1 MSATNR
7 TRIIAQV
14 LGGDVVGRTAVLA
27 PGPGHS
33 RADRSLSIQIDP
45 AALEAFWCHSF
56 AGDDWRECRDYVRRA
71 LGLTGLE
78 GRRRRRVPYRPT
90 RAAPVANDDPGGRT
104 ACALCLWNE
113 ARGSRGTVV
122 TKYLAS
128 RGLTLPEDVAGD
140 VIRFH
145 PALNFEGS
153 LVGAMV
159 ALFRDVAS
167 NEPCG
172 IHRTFLDDTG
182 RKLGRKM
189 LGRARSAAI
198 KLDADANVTLGLHLG
213 EGLETC
219 LAARLAGFR
228 PVWALGSAGAIAAF
242 PVLSGIEA
250 ITILG
255 EVGDGG
261 ANLLASQA
269 CAARWIK
276 AGREA
281 FNVLPLIGGD
291 LNDVWRV
298 AETCP

>member
-1 MSATNR
+1 MLDPRAV
-7 TRIIAQV
+7 AHK
-14 LGGDVVGRTAVLA
+14 LGGSVNGRNVIA

-33 RADRSLSIQIDP
+33 PADRSLAVRFDP
-45 AALEAFWCHSF
+45 NAPEGFSCHSF
-56 AGDDWRECRDYVRRA
+56 AGDDWRECRDYVRCA
-71 LGLTGLE
+71 LGLSALE
-78 GRRRRRVPYRPT
+78 GRRRRWVPYRPT
-90 RAAPVANDDPGGRT
+90 RAAAVANDDAGGRT
-104 ACALCLWNE
+104 AFALRLWNE
-113 ARGSRGTVV
+113 ARDSRGTVV

-128 RGLTLPEDVAGD
+128 RDLTLPEDVAGD

-153 LVGAMV
+153 LVGAMG

-167 NEPCG
+167 NKPCG
-172 IHRTFLDDTG
+172 IHRTFLDAMG

-228 PVWALGSAGAIAAF
+228 PVWALGSAGAIGAF
-242 PVLSGIEA
+242 PVLPGIEA
-250 ITILG
+250 VTILV

-261 ANLLASQA
+261 ANLRATQA
-269 CAARWIK
+269 CAARWIE

-281 FNVLPLIGGD
+281 FNVVPLVGSD

-298 AETCP
+298 AVRCR